1 MFLYFVPHLG
11 TLGGARLGLEG
22 TVGGGPPCGSG
33 EAPGRDGTGGPPA
46 GGGPGGGPREP
57 GRAGG
62 PGGALR
68 FGVGLVAGDLPRETA
83 GEERNGTKINAGDVT
98 YD

>member
-1 MFLYFVPHLG
+1 M
-11 TLGGARLGLEG
+11 
-22 TVGGGPPCGSG
+22 GGGPAWSREG
-33 EAPGRDGTGGPPA
+33 PGRDGTGGPPA

-68 FGVGLVAGDLPRETA
+68 LGVGLVAGDLKETR
-83 GEERNGTKINAGDVT
+83 RNWRVFQPVIIEILTETSKNVNIKSEKN
-98 YD
+98 

>member
-1 MFLYFVPHLG
+1 M
-11 TLGGARLGLEG
+11 
-22 TVGGGPPCGSG
+22 GGGPLYGSG
-33 EAPGRDGTGGPPA
+33 DDPGREGTGGPPA

-68 FGVGLVAGDLPRETA
+68 FGVGLVAGDL
-83 GEERNGTKINAGDVT
+83 EEGRRNTKN
-98 YD
+98 

>member
-1 MFLYFVPHLG
+1 M
-11 TLGGARLGLEG
+11 
-22 TVGGGPPCGSG
+22 GGGPPCGSG

-68 FGVGLVAGDLPRETA
+68 FGVGLVAGDLAKETA
-83 GEERNGTKINAGDVT
+83 EEDCNRTKINVERIP

>member
-1 MFLYFVPHLG
+1 MSVSLYYCGLLYDGRVSTHLG

-22 TVGGGPPCGSG
+22 TVGGGPLYGSG
-33 EAPGRDGTGGPPA
+33 DAPGREGTGGPPA

-68 FGVGLVAGDLPRETA
+68 FGVGLVAGDLDKKVEVKR
-83 GEERNGTKINAGDVT
+83 GT
-98 YD
+98 

>member
-1 MFLYFVPHLG
+1 M
-11 TLGGARLGLEG
+11 
-22 TVGGGPPCGSG
+22 GGGPLYGSG

-46 GGGPGGGPREP
+46 GGGPGGGPRDT

-68 FGVGLVAGDLPRETA
+68 FGVGLVAGDLKDMICFLKASLTLIFK
-83 GEERNGTKINAGDVT
+83 T
-98 YD
+98 